1 MSQLE
6 LFMFVPGT
14 LHRFTF
20 GLSVEIAAVS
30 QSSRFPQWRACG
42 FQHSHGLA
50 SLGSKR
56 CSSRVWKET
65 LTDDLFY
72 YSVAVSVQN
81 GDSFDGTAAKHTAGH
96 THAGTRERRHQA
108 AVEILAGNA

>member
-65 LTDDLFY
+65 LNVAAA
-72 YSVAVSVQN
+72 VAVSAQN
-81 GDSFDGTAAKHTAGH
+81 GDRFLGIAAKHTAGH
-96 THAGTRERRHQA
+96 THAATRERPPQA
-108 AVEILAGNA
+108 DIEIPAGKA

>member
-1 MSQLE
+1 
-6 LFMFVPGT
+6 MFAPGT

-30 QSSRFPQWRACG
+30 QSSRFLQWRACG
-42 FQHSHGLA
+42 FPHSHGLA

-56 CSSRVWKET
+56 CSSRAWNET

-72 YSVAVSVQN
+72 YSVAVSAQN
-81 GDSFDGTAAKHTAGH
+81 GDRFLGIAAKHAAGH
-96 THAGTRERRHQA
+96 THAAARERPPQA
-108 AVEILAGNA
+108 DIEIPAGKA

>member
-1 MSQLE
+1 
-6 LFMFVPGT
+6 MFVTGS

-30 QSSRFPQWRACG
+30 QSSRFLQWRACG

-56 CSSRVWKET
+56 CSSRAWKET

-72 YSVAVSVQN
+72 FSVAVSVQN
-81 GDSFDGTAAKHTAGH
+81 GGSFDGTAAKRAGR
-96 THAGTRERRHQA
+96 THAGARERPPQA
-108 AVEILAGNA
+108 EVGIPAGNA